1 MHSVPPFLH
10 TRVNLYPGVYPL
22 LDPPQQ
28 VSKETNPVTLT
39 TPRASVGI
47 VTGTRRT
54 TAGGWGMI
62 SLRNPSFQRVIPS
75 TQMISDHTSDNCAA
89 PISG

>member
-28 VSKETNPVTLT
+28 
-39 TPRASVGI
+39 ASVGI

>member
-1 MHSVPPFLH
+1 MSSVVTH
-10 TRVNLYPGVYPL
+10 VRTI
-22 LDPPQQ
+22 
-28 VSKETNPVTLT
+28 PVCEQ
-39 TPRASVGI
+39 ASVGI